1 MGSSR
6 TKHRAVTEDRP
17 SKASLS
23 KAREVVQNWEHAHT
37 NNEELVIYVARAL
50 DDSQPQAAADVVLAR
65 KLIEAVE
72 VLGGSHLP
80 AYNRAID
87 DAAKVMRDTCK
98 KLGVDVGGTS

>member
-1 MGSSR
+1 MEYCFKNHVLDSEISR
-6 TKHRAVTEDRP
+6 
-17 SKASLS
+17 
-23 KAREVVQNWEHAHT
+23 VQSA
-37 NNEELVIYVARAL
+37 
-50 DDSQPQAAADVVLAR
+50 LAR

-72 VLGGSHLP
+72 AIGGSHLP